1 MGYIY
6 LLVDTRNGK
15 KYVGKHNGEKP
26 EYWAS
31 GLLVN
36 NIAKKHGREIFD
48 RTIIEDNIPNELLNE
63 KEKFYIKE
71 HNSFVEGYN
80 LSLGGDGGG
89 HWILTK
95 SKEEIERIA
104 KIKSEKLKN
113 RVFSDETINKMR
125 ESGKKKIITQQ
136 HKDNISKAVKLR
148 GGIPHTQKTKDKLS
162 KIRKGIKNPEHSIF
176 MKSNNP
182 NNCKVLIDNVEYK
195 SIVEAS
201 ETLGLSYYTVK
212 YRLNNKNNLNYIKLN

>member
-36 NIAKKHGREIFD
+36 KIAKKYGKNIFD
-48 RTIIEDNIPNELLNE
+48 RTILEDNISNELLNE

-71 HNSFVEGYN
+71 YNSFVEGYN

-113 RVFSDETINKMR
+113 RVFSPETIQKMK

-148 GGIPHTQKTKDKLS
+148 GGYPHTQETKDKLS
-162 KIRKGIKNPEHSIF
+162 KLRIGTKNPEHSKF
-176 MKSNNP
+176 MKEKCVTCCKILINETEYRSVTDASN
-182 NNCKVLIDNVEYK
+182 I
-195 SIVEAS
+195 
-201 ETLGLSYYTVK
+201 LGIPYTTIK
-212 YRLNNKNNLNYIKLN
+212 YRLNNNNNNNYKRLK

>member
-36 NIAKKHGREIFD
+36 KIAKKYGKNIFD
-48 RTIIEDNIPNELLNE
+48 RTIIEDNISNELLNE

-113 RVFSDETINKMR
+113 RVFSDETINKMK

-136 HKDNISKAVKLR
+136 HKDNISKGVKLR

-162 KIRKGIKNPEHSIF
+162 EIRKGIKNPEHSNF
-176 MKSNNP
+176 MKNNNP
-182 NNCKVLIDNVEYK
+182 NYRKVLIDNIEYK
-195 SIVEAS
+195 SIVDAS
-201 ETLGLSYYTVK
+201 NKLGIPYSTIK
-212 YRLNNKNNLNYIKLN
+212 NRLNNKNNFNYIKLN

>member
-36 NIAKKHGREIFD
+36 KIAKKYGKNIFD
-48 RTIIEDNIPNELLNE
+48 RTILEDNVSNELLNE

-95 SKEEIERIA
+95 SKEEIDRIS

-113 RVFSDETINKMR
+113 RVFSDETIQKMK
-125 ESGKKKIITQQ
+125 ESGKKKKLTQQ
-136 HKDNISKAVKLR
+136 HKNNISKAVKLR
-148 GGIPHTQKTKDKLS
+148 GGFPHTQKTKDKLS
-162 KIRKGIKNPEHSIF
+162 EFRKGTKNPGHSKF
-176 MKSNNP
+176 MKDNNP
-182 NNCKVLIDNVEYK
+182 NCRKILINNVEYK

-201 ETLGLSYYTVK
+201 NILGIPYTTIK
-212 YRLNNKNNLNYIKLN
+212 FRLNNKNNTNYIKLN

>member
-1 MGYIY
+1 MVYIY

-15 KYVGKHNGEKP
+15 KYVGKHNGEKS

-36 NIAKKHGREIFD
+36 KIAKKYGKNIFD
-48 RTIIEDNIPNELLNE
+48 RTILEDNISNELLNE

-95 SKEEIERIA
+95 SKEEIKRIA

-113 RVFSDETINKMR
+113 RVFSDETINKMK

-136 HKDNISKAVKLR
+136 HKDNISKGVKLR
-148 GGIPHTQKTKDKLS
+148 GGIPHTQKTKNKLS
-162 KIRKGIKNPEHSIF
+162 EIRKGIKNPEHSNF
-176 MKSNNP
+176 MKENNP
-182 NNCKVLIDNVEYK
+182 NYRKVLIDNVEYK
-195 SIVEAS
+195 SIVDAS
-201 ETLGLSYYTVK
+201 NTLGISYSTIK

>member
-36 NIAKKHGREIFD
+36 KIAKKYGKNIFI
-48 RTIIEDNIPNELLNE
+48 RTIIEENIPNELLNE
-63 KEKFYIKE
+63 KEKLYIKE
-71 HNSFVEGYN
+71 YNSFMEGYN

-89 HWILTK
+89 HWIFTK
-95 SKEEIERIA
+95 SKEEIERIS

-113 RVFSDETINKMR
+113 RVFSPETIQKMK
-125 ESGKKKIITQQ
+125 ESGKKKILTQQ

-148 GGIPHTQKTKDKLS
+148 GGFPHTQKTKDKLS
-162 KIRKGIKNPEHSIF
+162 EIRKGTKNPEHSNF
-176 MKSNNP
+176 MKNNNP
-182 NNCKVLIDNVEYK
+182 NCRKVLINNVEYK
-195 SIVEAS
+195 SITEAS
-201 ETLGLSYYTVK
+201 NILEIPYTTIK
-212 YRLNNKNNLNYIKLN
+212 FRLNNKNNTNYIKLN

>member
-36 NIAKKHGREIFD
+36 KIAKKYGKNIFD
-48 RTIIEDNIPNELLNE
+48 RTILEDNVSNELLNE

-95 SKEEIERIA
+95 SKEEIECIA

-113 RVFSDETINKMR
+113 RVFSPETIQKMK

-148 GGIPHTQKTKDKLS
+148 GGYPHTQETKDKLS
-162 KIRKGIKNPEHSIF
+162 KLRTGTKNPEHSKF
-176 MKSNNP
+176 MKEKCVTC
-182 NNCKVLIDNVEYK
+182 CKILINDVEYR
-195 SIVEAS
+195 SVTDAS
-201 ETLGLSYYTVK
+201 NILGIPYTTIK
-212 YRLNNKNNLNYIKLN
+212 YRLNNNNNNNYKRIK

>member
-36 NIAKKHGREIFD
+36 KIAKKYGRDIFD

-71 HNSFVEGYN
+71 HKSFIDGYN

-95 SKEEIERIA
+95 SKEEIELIA

-113 RVFSDETINKMR
+113 RVFSEETIKKMS

-148 GGIPHTQKTKDKLS
+148 GGCPHTQKTKDKLS
-162 KIRKGIKNPEHSIF
+162 EIRKGIKNPGHAVF
-176 MKSNNP
+176 MKENNP
-182 NNCKVLIDNVEYK
+182 NYCKVLIDNVEYK

-201 ETLGLSYYTVK
+201 EALGLSYYTVK

>member
-36 NIAKKHGREIFD
+36 KIAKKYGKKIFD
-48 RTIIEDNIPNELLNE
+48 RTILEDNISNELLNE

-113 RVFSDETINKMR
+113 RVFSDETINKMK

-136 HKDNISKAVKLR
+136 HKDNISKGVKLR

-162 KIRKGIKNPEHSIF
+162 EIRKGIKNPEHSNF
-176 MKSNNP
+176 MKNNNP
-182 NNCKVLIDNVEYK
+182 NYRKVLIDNIEYK
-195 SIVEAS
+195 SIVDAS
-201 ETLGLSYYTVK
+201 NKLGIPYSTIK
-212 YRLNNKNNLNYIKLN
+212 NRLNNKNNFNYIKLN

>member
-36 NIAKKHGREIFD
+36 KIAKKYGKNIFD
-48 RTIIEDNIPNELLNE
+48 RTILEDNVSNELLNE

-95 SKEEIERIA
+95 SKEEIECIA

-113 RVFSDETINKMR
+113 RVFSPETIQKMK
-125 ESGKKKIITQQ
+125 EYSDKKEAQEHIGEL
-136 HKDNISKAVKLR
+136 DLLRLIS
-148 GGIPHTQKTKDKLS
+148 
-162 KIRKGIKNPEHSIF
+162 
-176 MKSNNP
+176 
-182 NNCKVLIDNVEYK
+182 
-195 SIVEAS
+195 
-201 ETLGLSYYTVK
+201 
-212 YRLNNKNNLNYIKLN
+212 